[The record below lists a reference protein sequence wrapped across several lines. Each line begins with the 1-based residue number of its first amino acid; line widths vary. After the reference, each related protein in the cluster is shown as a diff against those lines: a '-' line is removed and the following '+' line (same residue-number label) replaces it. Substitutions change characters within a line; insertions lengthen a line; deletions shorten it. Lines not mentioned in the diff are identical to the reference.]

1 MTELPRRGA
10 LLGLDYGTKRFGVAV
25 STPDQTISSPLAI
38 CNRGEP
44 EADAEFLRS
53 KVAAYGAVGL
63 VVGLPVHMSG
73 DEGGK
78 AAEAREFGD
87 WAGTVTGL
95 PVAYHDE
102 RFSTAFAEYHLM
114 LAGLTEKQRKS
125 KMDKLAAQFILASFL
140 ERRGPAASPAADPP
154 TP

>member
-1 MTELPRRGA
+1 VDELPPRGA

-44 EADAEFLRS
+44 EEDAEFLRS
-53 KVAAYGAVGL
+53 KVAAYSAVGL

-78 AAEAREFGD
+78 AREAREFGA
-87 WAGTVTGL
+87 WASAVTGL
-95 PVAYHDE
+95 PVVYHDE

-114 LAGLTEKQRKS
+114 IAGLTERQRKA

-140 ERRGPAASPAADPP
+140 ERRGSE
-154 TP
+154 TST